1 MTRQS
6 HIVSI
11 LHLFDTARPVW
22 TVEEIAAALGVSVR
36 TAYRNVRE
44 LTQNG
49 FLDPVSRAGYGL
61 GPAFIR
67 FDSVIRDTD
76 PLIRLATPVMRA
88 LLARTSQEAAVI
100 LCRRFKD
107 CVMSVHKVEGEKPH
121 LPASYERGA
130 AMPLVL
136 GAPAKIILA
145 FLPDRTLRGIYLR
158 HEEEIRAS
166 GIGSWQEFKA
176 QLRPL
181 RKEGVAMTDSEVGP
195 GRLGIAA
202 PIFRDDQVVA
212 SLSLVVAAAAR
223 TDGRA
228 DAFAAAVR
236 DVSADISR
244 LLDGTPATPAQA
256 DRDAAEAEA

>member
-1 MTRQS
+1 MPRQS

-11 LHLFDTARPVW
+11 LQLFDTARPVW

-76 PLIRLATPVMRA
+76 PLIRIATPGMHE
-88 LLARTSQEAAVI
+88 LLNRTSQEAAVI

-107 CVMSVHKVEGEKPH
+107 CVMSVHKVEGAAPH

-130 AMPLVL
+130 AMSLVL

-145 FLPDRTLRGIYLR
+145 HLPDRALRGVYLR
-158 HEEEIRAS
+158 QEEAIRAS
-166 GIGSWQEFKA
+166 GIDTWQHFKD

-181 RKEGVAMTDSEVGP
+181 RKHGYAMTDSEIGP
-195 GRLGIAA
+195 GRVGIAA
-202 PIFRDDQVVA
+202 PIFRDGDVVA
-212 SLSLVVAAAAR
+212 SISMVVGASVTREA
-223 TDGRA
+223 GRA
-228 DAFAAAVR
+228 EAFASAVTA
-236 DVSADISR
+236 VAADISR
-244 LLDGTPATPAQA
+244 LLDG
-256 DRDAAEAEA
+256 AAAAPREA